1 MDWTAIW
8 LSVRL
13 AAATT
18 LVLLAI
24 GVPLAYWI
32 VFSPR
37 RWKFLVEAVVALPL
51 VLPPTV
57 LGFYVLVAIGPLSPV
72 GRAYARL
79 AGHGLPFTFEGLL
92 IASVLYSLP
101 FAVQPFAA
109 EFASVDR
116 RLLEASWS
124 LGVSRL
130 ETFRR
135 VVIPLSVR
143 GLVTGIVLSFAHTLG
158 EFGVVLMV
166 GGNLPGV
173 TRTVSISIYDAVQ
186 SLDYAAASRTSLL
199 LLIVSFADPRVHV
212 FAAAVGMAEAASLT
226 AGRRGACTSRSR
238 SGSPAGSRSTR
249 ARRRAPAR
257 VDAGAVRT
265 VGRRQDDDPAPDR
278 RVSSVPTPGVIRF
291 GGDVWCDTARGVWQ
305 SAAIPPRRPRVSGAD
320 PVPAPHRPRQYCLRR
335 QTLDL

>member
-1 MDWTAIW
+1 MDWSAIW

-13 AAATT
+13 AVATT

-24 GVPLAYWI
+24 GIPLAYWI

-37 RWKFLVEAVVALPL
+37 RWKFIIESIVALPL

-57 LGFYVLVAIGPLSPV
+57 LGFYVLVAIGPLSPL
-72 GRAYARL
+72 GRAYARF

-92 IASVLYSLP
+92 IASVLYSMP

-124 LGVSRL
+124 LGASHV

-135 VVIPLSVR
+135 IVIPLSVR

-199 LLIVSFADPRVHV
+199 LLILSF
-212 FAAAVGMAEAASLT
+212 LIL
-226 AGRRGACTSRSR
+226 ACTYSLQRS
-238 SGSPAGSRSTR
+238 
-249 ARRRAPAR
+249 
-257 VDAGAVRT
+257 
-265 VGRRQDDDPAPDR
+265 
-278 RVSSVPTPGVIRF
+278 
-291 GGDVWCDTARGVWQ
+291 VWLK
-305 SAAIPPRRPRVSGAD
+305 PRR
-320 PVPAPHRPRQYCLRR
+320 
-335 QTLDL
+335 

>member
-1 MDWTAIW
+1 VDWIALW

-13 AAATT
+13 AASTT

-24 GVPLAYWI
+24 GIPIAHWL

-37 RWKFLVEAVVALPL
+37 RWKVLVEAVVALPL

-57 LGFYVLVAIGPLSPV
+57 LGFYVLVAIGPFSPV
-72 GRAYARL
+72 GRAYTRL

-116 RLLEASWS
+116 RLIEASWT
-124 LGVSRL
+124 LGVSKWA
-130 ETFRR
+130 TFRR

-173 TRTVSISIYDAVQ
+173 TRTVSISIYDSVQ
-186 SLDYAAASRTSLL
+186 SLDYAAAGRTSLV
-199 LLIVSFADPRVHV
+199 LLIISFGILLSTYSLQRSVWIKPRH
-212 FAAAVGMAEAASLT
+212 
-226 AGRRGACTSRSR
+226 
-238 SGSPAGSRSTR
+238 
-249 ARRRAPAR
+249 
-257 VDAGAVRT
+257 
-265 VGRRQDDDPAPDR
+265 
-278 RVSSVPTPGVIRF
+278 
-291 GGDVWCDTARGVWQ
+291 
-305 SAAIPPRRPRVSGAD
+305 
-320 PVPAPHRPRQYCLRR
+320 
-335 QTLDL
+335 

>member
-1 MDWTAIW
+1 MDWSALW

-32 VFSPR
+32 VFSST
-37 RWKFLVEAVVALPL
+37 RWKFLVEAIVALPL

-57 LGFYVLVAIGPLSPV
+57 LGFYVLIAIGPLSPV

-92 IASVLYSLP
+92 IASVLYSMP

-130 ETFRR
+130 ATFRR

-199 LLIVSFADPRVHV
+199 LLIVSFVILASTYSLQRSVWLKPRH
-212 FAAAVGMAEAASLT
+212 
-226 AGRRGACTSRSR
+226 
-238 SGSPAGSRSTR
+238 
-249 ARRRAPAR
+249 
-257 VDAGAVRT
+257 
-265 VGRRQDDDPAPDR
+265 
-278 RVSSVPTPGVIRF
+278 
-291 GGDVWCDTARGVWQ
+291 
-305 SAAIPPRRPRVSGAD
+305 
-320 PVPAPHRPRQYCLRR
+320 
-335 QTLDL
+335 